1 MFFFTAEK
9 LQMLMEWQM
18 FYSEI
23 IWQYCNCEYKWTT
36 DKNKL
41 PAVQIQNLKWRAQ
54 SRIIKKEMIFLYFT
68 LLWITFFGLS
78 T

>member
-1 MFFFTAEK
+1 MFFFTAWKVEV
-9 LQMLMEWQM
+9 LIEWQM
-18 FYSEI
+18 YYSEI
-23 IWQYCNCEYKWTT
+23 IWQYCSCVYKWTT

-54 SRIIKKEMIFLYFT
+54 SRIIKKEMIFLYFIV
-68 LLWITFFGLS
+68 LWIMFAGLC